1 MASPLVLMS
10 LTQGAAKMLN
20 DASYHAQR
28 ARTERELA
36 YRAPDERVGDA
47 HLRLSALHL
56 SRAMVL
62 EELIAGWARLNPA
75 GDAVI
80 APRCW

>member
-1 MASPLVLMS
+1 
-10 LTQGAAKMLN
+10 MLN

-36 YRAPDERVGDA
+36 YRALDERVGDA

-62 EELIAGWARLNPA
+62 EEVDRRLGA
-75 GDAVI
+75 A
-80 APRCW
+80 

>member
-1 MASPLVLMS
+1 
-10 LTQGAAKMLN
+10 MLN

-62 EELIAGWARLNPA
+62 EEVDRRL
-75 GDAVI
+75 GAVETRGGNRNR
-80 APRCW
+80 A

>member
-1 MASPLVLMS
+1 MF
-10 LTQGAAKMLN
+10 N

-36 YRAPDERVGDA
+36 YRAPNERAGDA

-56 SRAMVL
+56 SSAIIL
-62 EELIAGWARLNPA
+62 EEIDRRLGAAEPGRGNGHRA
-75 GDAVI
+75 
-80 APRCW
+80 

>member
-1 MASPLVLMS
+1 
-10 LTQGAAKMLN
+10 MLN
-20 DASYHAQR
+20 DASYHAER

-62 EELIAGWARLNPA
+62 EEVDRRLGA
-75 GDAVI
+75 AE
-80 APRCW
+80 PRRGRGNCT

>member
-62 EELIAGWARLNPA
+62 EEVDRRLGA
-75 GDAVI
+75 AE
-80 APRCW
+80 PRRRRRNCT